1 MKHYSVMLEEII
13 ASLNIRPNGI
23 YVDATLGYAG
33 MSKKILEN
41 LNKEGLLIAFDQDEE
56 AIKYSKEVLKSISP
70 NFKIIASNFV
80 NLDEELNKL
89 DIKEID
95 GIIFDLGFSS
105 PQIDDEKR
113 GFSFM
118 KDAPLDMRMNTKSK
132 ITAKDIV
139 NIESYEKLTQ
149 IFFQYG
155 EEKMAKVISKG
166 IISSRSKKEIVTT
179 LELVEVIKS
188 SVGANYFYKT
198 HPERKIFQALRI
210 AVNNELEVLEKVLP
224 KAIERLKKGG
234 RISVI
239 SFHSLED
246 RIVKNTFKKYSE
258 VPEVFKGLPEVPDE
272 YKPILK
278 IINKKVITPSDKEL
292 KENERSHSAKLR
304 IAERI

>member
-1 MKHYSVMLEEII
+1 
-13 ASLNIRPNGI
+13 
-23 YVDATLGYAG
+23 
-33 MSKKILEN
+33 
-41 LNKEGLLIAFDQDEE
+41 
-56 AIKYSKEVLKSISP
+56 
-70 NFKIIASNFV
+70 
-80 NLDEELNKL
+80 
-89 DIKEID
+89 
-95 GIIFDLGFSS
+95 
-105 PQIDDEKR
+105 
-113 GFSFM
+113 
-118 KDAPLDMRMNTKSK
+118 
-132 ITAKDIV
+132 
-139 NIESYEKLTQ
+139 
-149 IFFQYG
+149 
-155 EEKMAKVISKG
+155 MAKVISKG
-166 IISSRSKKEIVTT
+166 IINARSKKEIVTT

-304 IAERI
+304 IAERIW

>member
-13 ASLNIRPNGI
+13 SSLNIRPNGI

-41 LNKEGLLIAFDQDEE
+41 LNNEGMLIAFDQDEE
-56 AIKYSKEVLKSISP
+56 AIKYSQKVLESISP
-70 NFKIIASNFV
+70 NFKIVESNFV
-80 NLDEELNKL
+80 NLDKELDKL
-89 DIKEID
+89 GINEID

-118 KDAPLDMRMNTKSK
+118 KDAPLDMRMDAKSK
-132 ITAKDIV
+132 VCAKDIV
-139 NIESYEKLTQ
+139 NNEPYENLTQ

-166 IISSRSKKEIVTT
+166 IINARAKKDIVTT

-278 IINKKVITPSDKEL
+278 IINKKVITPSEKEL

>member
-13 ASLNIRPNGI
+13 TSLNIRPNGI

-41 LNKEGLLIAFDQDEE
+41 LNKDGMLICFDQDEE
-56 AIKYSKEVLKSISP
+56 AIKYSGEVLKSISS
-70 NFKIIASNFV
+70 NFKTIASNFV

-139 NIESYEKLTQ
+139 NNESYEKLTQ

-166 IISSRSKKEIVTT
+166 IINARSKKEIVTT

-210 AVNNELEVLEKVLP
+210 VVNNELEVLEKVLP
-224 KAIERLKKGG
+224 KAIERLNRGG